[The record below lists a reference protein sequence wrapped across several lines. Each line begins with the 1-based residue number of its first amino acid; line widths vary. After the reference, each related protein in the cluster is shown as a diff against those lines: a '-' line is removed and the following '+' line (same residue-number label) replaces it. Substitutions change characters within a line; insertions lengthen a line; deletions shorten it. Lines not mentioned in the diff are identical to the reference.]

1 MRTIYDNA
9 RIETFHIADTTF
21 WPFICFIYRFKHNP
35 LFKGNNL
42 TLILSIASRTMK
54 YIKFLFLLLSIAVVS
69 EVVSYT
75 SGASP
80 AYTGAISEGNCTSCH
95 SSYSLV
101 TSGTQWNRIRMRS
114 NIPSTGYLPD
124 STYTITI
131 TYAESG
137 ISKFGFQLTALD
149 TTNLAAGTFSTSDTR
164 TSTSSTSV
172 GGKTRYYIGQTTT
185 GSARVA
191 TDSTAWTFKWK
202 APSTNVGKV
211 KFYTTVNATNNNGSD
226 NGDYIYK
233 KDFTITPSTLLS
245 VASAKIAD
253 PVTCSNGTKFSGS
266 ATNNP
271 TAYLWEEKNATGPN
285 TTLSTQQNPT
295 IALSAGKHTILF
307 TATNAYGK
315 SNTVTLLT
323 TFFSSP
329 PKATTT
335 PKGTSTLCAGDSI
348 KVTVSGLN
356 PSLFK
361 QKWLHNNS
369 TKTTIFLKDTGSY
382 QNLAT
387 SLEGCSTPT
396 DPIKILINPRPIANV
411 SLFQPKSAYCINS
424 PVKWN
429 AKLNKGDSVSVTA
442 ATGPFSSD
450 SIITTLARTSNSRE
464 KFWIKG
470 SNGCVST
477 PISVSYTAIDS
488 SSAPMLSSID
498 SQLTQVIFK
507 WKSNPLAIQYSCS
520 KDSGKTWSLSDN
532 GGLDTQF
539 VVATP
544 ADKSPVSLWV
554 RYTVNSDCGI
564 SPTAKFSAT
573 TKSCTPI
580 AYTANWKS
588 NPICKG
594 STSIAVLGNLPGRY
608 HVWMDGVAKGQTS
621 EFNIPISSMVGKV
634 TFKVLDSAQLVCGST
649 EKNLSWSAESISRDQ
664 LIHSLDTA
672 KPNANCS
679 KFVWVIYDCD
689 ASSVSKL
696 WVVQNSKRVQQLS
709 NPDYGQFMATINSGD
724 SLWLEGASSGGC
736 LAQSAKAVVTIVPK
750 PNASFT
756 YTQNGPNFT
765 FTPADTVGEHLWYI
779 QTGAGWLSYNKK
791 PTVNLQAYSNQTV
804 RVLHDLTQG
813 GDSCFS
819 QSYLDINLG
828 ELSTGSKTISQIRVS
843 PNPIKQGGELS
854 ISLPTKWTHAQ
865 VIDATGRVVKQLK
878 SDETNQST
886 IDWMFAKGMYQLRL
900 FNGTESLGQIRILTA
915 D

>member
-1 MRTIYDNA
+1 
-9 RIETFHIADTTF
+9 
-21 WPFICFIYRFKHNP
+21 
-35 LFKGNNL
+35 
-42 TLILSIASRTMK
+42 MK

-75 SGASP
+75 SGAGP

-137 ISKFGFQLTALD
+137 ISKFGFQLTGLD
-149 TTNLAAGTFSTSDTR
+149 TTNAAAGTFSTSDSR

-387 SLEGCSTPT
+387 SLDGCSTPT

-424 PVKWN
+424 PVKWK
-429 AKLNKGDSVSVTA
+429 AKLNKGDSVSVTS

-450 SIITTLARTSNSRE
+450 SIITTLARTSNSKER
-464 KFWIKG
+464 FWIKG

-488 SSAPMLSSID
+488 SSAPTLSSID

-539 VVATP
+539 AVATP
-544 ADKSPVSLWV
+544 SDKSPVSLWV

-580 AYTANWKS
+580 NYTAQWS
-588 NPICKG
+588 SSPLCVG
-594 STSIAVLGNLPGRY
+594 SKATLSLGNLPKAY
-608 HVWMDGVAKGQTS
+608 NVWVNGTS
-621 EFNIPISSMVGKV
+621 QQQQSQFQIDINALNGKV
-634 TFKVLDSAQLVCGST
+634 DLAVLDSAQAVCGT
-649 EKNLSWSAESISRDQ
+649 TKKNLSWSAESIRANQ
-664 LIHSLDTA
+664 LKHDIDTLTPKITCGGSILLTHDCDTTSVKKAWIVVNGKQVLSLNNPKSGINKVLVKQGDSVWLQGNTA
-672 KPNANCS
+672 KGCVANSAKARIQVNPLPNAN
-679 KFVWVIYDCD
+679 FT
-689 ASSVSKL
+689 VSN
-696 WVVQNSKRVQQLS
+696 Q
-709 NPDYGQFMATINSGD
+709 
-724 SLWLEGASSGGC
+724 GA
-736 LAQSAKAVVTIVPK
+736 L
-750 PNASFT
+750 
-756 YTQNGPNFT
+756 YT
-765 FTPADTVGEHLWYI
+765 FTPTDTTGDHMWYI
-779 QTGAGWLSYNKK
+779 QSAPSWLSAEIK
-791 PTVNLQAYSNQTV
+791 PKHNLAAFSNQTV
-804 RVLHDLTQG
+804 RIFHELNHW

-819 QSYLDINLG
+819 LSYQDLVLG
-828 ELSTGSKTISQIRVS
+828 ELSSTQLIVGKFNLF
-843 PNPIKQGGELS
+843 PNPVSQGQWIQIQCDAMWSRCEITDASGRPMMHFNRAMITGNGFTFEGAAGLYRLRFYLGDEVVGQS
-854 ISLPTKWTHAQ
+854 SLLCA
-865 VIDATGRVVKQLK
+865 
-878 SDETNQST
+878 E
-886 IDWMFAKGMYQLRL
+886 
-900 FNGTESLGQIRILTA
+900 
-915 D
+915 

>member
-1 MRTIYDNA
+1 
-9 RIETFHIADTTF
+9 
-21 WPFICFIYRFKHNP
+21 
-35 LFKGNNL
+35 
-42 TLILSIASRTMK
+42 MK

-137 ISKFGFQLTALD
+137 ISKFGFQLTGLD
-149 TTNLAAGTFSTSDTR
+149 TTNAAAGTFSTSDTR

-329 PKATTT
+329 PKATTN

-387 SLEGCSTPT
+387 SLDGCSTPT

-424 PVKWN
+424 PVKWK

-464 KFWIKG
+464 RFWIKG

-488 SSAPMLSSID
+488 SSAPTLSSID

-539 VVATP
+539 AVATP
-544 ADKSPVSLWV
+544 SDKSPVSLWV

-580 AYTANWKS
+580 NYTAQWS
-588 NPICKG
+588 SSPLCVG
-594 STSIAVLGNLPGRY
+594 SKATLSLGNLPKAY
-608 HVWMDGVAKGQTS
+608 NVWVNGTS
-621 EFNIPISSMVGKV
+621 QQQQSQFQIDINALNGKV
-634 TFKVLDSAQLVCGST
+634 DLAVLDSAQAVCGT
-649 EKNLSWSAESISRDQ
+649 TKKNLSWSAESIRANQ
-664 LIHSLDTA
+664 LKHDIDTLTPKIICGGSILLTHDCDTTSVKKAWIVVNGKQVLSLNNPKSGINKVLVKQGDSVWLQGNTGKGCVANSA
-672 KPNANCS
+672 KARIQVNPLPNAN
-679 KFVWVIYDCD
+679 FT
-689 ASSVSKL
+689 VSN
-696 WVVQNSKRVQQLS
+696 Q
-709 NPDYGQFMATINSGD
+709 
-724 SLWLEGASSGGC
+724 GA
-736 LAQSAKAVVTIVPK
+736 L
-750 PNASFT
+750 
-756 YTQNGPNFT
+756 YT
-765 FTPADTVGEHLWYI
+765 FTPTDTTGDHMWYI
-779 QTGAGWLSYNKK
+779 QSAPSWLSAEIK
-791 PTVNLQAYSNQTV
+791 PKHNLAAFSNQTV
-804 RVLHDLTQG
+804 RIFHELNHW

-819 QSYLDINLG
+819 LSYQDLVLG
-828 ELSTGSKTISQIRVS
+828 ELSSTQLIVGKFNIF
-843 PNPIKQGGELS
+843 PNPVSQGQWIQIQCDAMWSRCEITDASGRPMMHFNRAMITGNGFTFEGAAGLYRLRFYLGDEVVGQS
-854 ISLPTKWTHAQ
+854 SLLCA
-865 VIDATGRVVKQLK
+865 
-878 SDETNQST
+878 E
-886 IDWMFAKGMYQLRL
+886 
-900 FNGTESLGQIRILTA
+900 
-915 D
+915 

>member
-1 MRTIYDNA
+1 
-9 RIETFHIADTTF
+9 
-21 WPFICFIYRFKHNP
+21 
-35 LFKGNNL
+35 
-42 TLILSIASRTMK
+42 MK

-137 ISKFGFQLTALD
+137 ISKFGFQLTGLD
-149 TTNLAAGTFSTSDTR
+149 TTNAAAGTFSTSDTR

-191 TDSTAWTFKWK
+191 TDSAAWTFKWK

-211 KFYTTVNATNNNGSD
+211 KFFTTVNATNNNGSD

-323 TFFSSP
+323 TFLSSP

-387 SLEGCSTPT
+387 SLDGCSTPT

-424 PVKWN
+424 PVKWK

-464 KFWIKG
+464 RFWIKG

-477 PISVSYTAIDS
+477 PISVSYNAIDS
-488 SSAPMLSSID
+488 SSAPTLSSID

-520 KDSGKTWSLSDN
+520 KDSSKTWSLSDN

-539 VVATP
+539 AVATP
-544 ADKSPVSLWV
+544 SDKSPVSLWV

-580 AYTANWKS
+580 NYTAQWS
-588 NPICKG
+588 SSPLCVG
-594 STSIAVLGNLPGRY
+594 SKATLSLGNLPKACN
-608 HVWMDGVAKGQTS
+608 VWVNGTS
-621 EFNIPISSMVGKV
+621 QQQQSQFQIDINALNGKV
-634 TFKVLDSAQLVCGST
+634 DLAVLDSAQAVCGT
-649 EKNLSWSAESISRDQ
+649 TKKNLSWSAESIRANQ
-664 LIHSLDTA
+664 LKHDIDTLTPKIICGGSILLTHDCDTTSVKKAWIVVNGKQVLSLNNPKSGINKVLVKQGDSVWLQGNTA
-672 KPNANCS
+672 KGCVANSAKARIQVNPLPNAN
-679 KFVWVIYDCD
+679 FT
-689 ASSVSKL
+689 VSN
-696 WVVQNSKRVQQLS
+696 Q
-709 NPDYGQFMATINSGD
+709 
-724 SLWLEGASSGGC
+724 GA
-736 LAQSAKAVVTIVPK
+736 L
-750 PNASFT
+750 
-756 YTQNGPNFT
+756 YT
-765 FTPADTVGEHLWYI
+765 FTPIDTTGDHIWYI
-779 QTGAGWLSYNKK
+779 QSAPSWLSAEIK
-791 PTVNLQAYSNQTV
+791 PKHNLAAFSNQTV
-804 RVLHDLTQG
+804 RIFHELNHW

-819 QSYLDINLG
+819 LSYQDLVLG
-828 ELSTGSKTISQIRVS
+828 ELSSAQLIVSKFNLF
-843 PNPIKQGGELS
+843 PNPVSQGQWIQIQCDAMWSRCEITDASGRPMMHFNRAMIPGNGFTFEGAAGLYRLRFYLGDEVVGQS
-854 ISLPTKWTHAQ
+854 SLLCA
-865 VIDATGRVVKQLK
+865 
-878 SDETNQST
+878 E
-886 IDWMFAKGMYQLRL
+886 
-900 FNGTESLGQIRILTA
+900 
-915 D
+915 